1 MKILRNLFGV
11 LFTALFLFSCGKDD
25 SPNTQVTAPLH
36 KEVIN
41 LAFEASLP
49 QAQLRSLTLSDN
61 AAALH
66 KIDPDKTTF
75 KTQLYFK
82 KMGTPGV
89 GTATVTYKVTRIN
102 NSVKL
107 YFYGQ
112 ADFTGNFAAGVHPGD
127 GGEWYVAGVIGGG
140 EQLGSGNQNQ
150 YYRVTF
156 DRKDSDYERTDTE
169 MRMPLL
175 SKWTKMFNENGASA
189 INGHVG
195 YTSMHYEPQGV
206 FIRVNLTT
214 ERDFKA
220 GPTWASVVTEAV
232 DGSGYFD
239 FSTGQDADIK
249 AGNVYPSW
257 SATNTTAGTPTLL
270 NFKLQDQ
277 QAGKMKTYYVWG
289 MPRKNVQNPE
299 TTVEAGFLNFVKSGT
314 TETFRS
320 TAVLN
325 NGTSYPIN
333 ITLTEAGSYSVLR
346 PLFGGA
352 FLNPQMNAVVTPSKD
367 QLQAN
372 MDMVG
377 YFNIRDFETRGVDF
391 AFGTE
396 KYEIPDEFQWTSIFA
411 GYDAGLVISGANYPN
426 WTRNQNMP
434 ERVGSIQRTFFDQF
448 KYNVSNRNK
457 LYALKFQSYRSTP
470 QGLVYSN
477 KSDLVDAYPQAK
489 TDAQRV
495 ALRYTYNEAQGPLDP
510 NNPSNFEI
518 GQFVIEA
525 VPLGVDD
532 PRTGKSPITINTVF
546 DDAWWAQRE
555 AEGVVR
561 KVTLLFPGIKINGD
575 WRALFNDGHKFR
587 GLLSQVKYGKSSEE
601 VAKNSFL
608 LIAVHTNT
616 LENSNTP
623 TGHDGTRHQLAT
635 FLFNTH
641 H

>member
-11 LFTALFLFSCGKDD
+11 LFTALSLFSCSKDD
-25 SPNTQVTAPLH
+25 SPSAQSTAPLR

-49 QAQLRSLTLSDN
+49 QEQLRSLTLSDN

-75 KTQLYFK
+75 TAQLYFRK
-82 KMGTPGV
+82 PNTSGV
-89 GTATVTYKVTRIN
+89 GTATVTYKVARIN

-112 ADFTGNFAAGVHPGD
+112 ADFVSNFPAGVNPRD

-140 EQLGSGNQNQ
+140 ERLGTGNQNQ
-150 YYRVTF
+150 YYRVSF
-156 DRKDSDYERTDTE
+156 DRKDADYDRTDTE

-175 SKWTKMFNENGASA
+175 SKWTKMFNANGASE

-214 ERDFKA
+214 ETDFKA
-220 GPTWASVVTEAV
+220 GPTWASVVTQAV

-239 FSTGQDADIK
+239 FSTGTDSEIK
-249 AGNVYPSW
+249 SGSQYPSW
-257 SATNTTAGTPTLL
+257 SATNTTSGNPTLL

-277 QAGKMKTYYVWG
+277 KAGKMKTYYVWG

-320 TAVLN
+320 TSVLN

-352 FLNPQMNAVVTPSKD
+352 YLNPQMNDLVNPTKD

-377 YFNIRDFETRGVDF
+377 YFNIREFEARGFDF

-396 KYEIPDEFQWTSIFA
+396 KYEVPDEFQWTSIFA
-411 GYDAGLVISGANYPN
+411 GYNAGIVVGRDYT

-434 ERVGSIQRTFFDQF
+434 ERVGSIQRTFYDDF
-448 KYNVSNRNK
+448 KYQTAKKNK
-457 LYALKFQSYRSTP
+457 LYALKFQAYRSNAR
-470 QGLVYSN
+470 QGTIYSD
-477 KSDLVDAYPQAK
+477 KADVVAAYPQAK

-495 ALRYTYNEAQGPLDP
+495 ALRYTYNDPQGPADP
-510 NNPSNFEI
+510 NDPSKFDI
-518 GQFVIEA
+518 GELVIEA
-525 VPLGVDD
+525 VPLGVND
-532 PRTGKSPITINTVF
+532 PRTGKAPVTIETVY
-546 DDAWWAQRE
+546 DDAWWTQRQN
-555 AEGVVR
+555 EGVVR
-561 KVTLLFPGIKINGD
+561 KVTLLFPGLKLDNQ
-575 WRALFNDGHKFR
+575 WKPVPAKLLTFR
-587 GLLSQVKYGKSSEE
+587 GLLSRVKHGASDEE
-601 VAKNSFL
+601 VAKNSCL
-608 LIAVHTNT
+608 LMPVHSGT
-616 LENSNTP
+616 LENSNFP
-623 TGHDGTRHQLAT
+623 TDFGRKENQVSA

>member
-25 SPNTQVTAPLH
+25 SPNTPATAPLR

-49 QAQLRSLTLSDN
+49 QEQLRSLTLSDN

-140 EQLGSGNQNQ
+140 EQRSTSN
-150 YYRVTF
+150 YYQVTF
-156 DRKDSDYERTDTE
+156 DRKDSDYERTDTQ

-214 ERDFKA
+214 ETNFKA

-320 TAVLN
+320 TSVLN

-333 ITLTEAGSYSVLR
+333 ITLTEAGSYSILR

-352 FLNPQMNAVVTPSKD
+352 FLNPQKNGLVKPSKD
-367 QLQAN
+367 ELQAN

-377 YFNIRDFETRGVDF
+377 YFNIRDFETRGTDF

-411 GYDAGLVISGANYPN
+411 GYDAGLVPGGDRNG
-426 WTRNQNMP
+426 WQRNQSMP

-448 KYNVSNRNK
+448 RYTSSKYDDK
-457 LYALKFQSYRSTP
+457 LYALKFQASSSAN
-470 QGLVYSN
+470 GMVYSS
-477 KSDLVDAYPQAK
+477 KPGILTDYPLAK

-495 ALRYTYNEAQGPLDP
+495 AIRYSYSDPQGPTDP
-510 NNPSNFEI
+510 SDPSKFDI
-518 GQFVIEA
+518 GAFVIEV
-525 VPLGVDD
+525 VPLGVND
-532 PRTGKSPITINTVF
+532 PRTGKSPITIDTVF

-561 KVTLLFPGIKINGD
+561 KVTLLFPGIKVNGT
-575 WRALFNDGHKFR
+575 WRALFADGHKIR
-587 GLLSQVKYGKSSEE
+587 GLMSKVKYGRSNEE

-623 TGHDGTRHQLAT
+623 TGHTGTQHQLAT

>member
-1 MKILRNLFGV
+1 
-11 LFTALFLFSCGKDD
+11 
-25 SPNTQVTAPLH
+25 
-36 KEVIN
+36 
-41 LAFEASLP
+41 
-49 QAQLRSLTLSDN
+49 
-61 AAALH
+61 
-66 KIDPDKTTF
+66 
-75 KTQLYFK
+75 
-82 KMGTPGV
+82 
-89 GTATVTYKVTRIN
+89 
-102 NSVKL
+102 
-107 YFYGQ
+107 
-112 ADFTGNFAAGVHPGD
+112 
-127 GGEWYVAGVIGGG
+127 
-140 EQLGSGNQNQ
+140 
-150 YYRVTF
+150 
-156 DRKDSDYERTDTE
+156 
-169 MRMPLL
+169 MPLL
-175 SKWTKMFNENGASA
+175 SKWTKMFNENGASE

-289 MPRKNVQNPE
+289 MPRKGVQNPE

-352 FLNPQMNAVVTPSKD
+352 YLNPQMNAVVTPSKD

-411 GYDAGLVISGANYPN
+411 GYDAGLVISGQNYPN